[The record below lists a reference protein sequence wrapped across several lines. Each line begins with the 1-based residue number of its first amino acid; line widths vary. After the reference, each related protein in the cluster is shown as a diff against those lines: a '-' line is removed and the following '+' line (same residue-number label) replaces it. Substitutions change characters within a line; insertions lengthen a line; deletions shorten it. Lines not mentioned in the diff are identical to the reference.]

1 MWAFVSNEFQGIVKT
16 KDTLKLYSAIYSYPA
31 FKKVR
36 DEREA
41 HEYIAEK
48 KRSFFSGSSRNMA
61 WIKESGHIRMEYFI
75 QDNSVYA
82 NLYTDKFG
90 YVYLSNKRRNMRQTV
105 TYDLIKVKLENMM
118 LKDDSIQSH
127 CYAIMSI
134 LNLFSG
140 FINVVIIVPDLS
152 VFLALTQYTGKNKSI
167 RMVQEELKCREGRV
181 ALVLD
186 GKSR

>member
-16 KDTLKLYSAIYSYPA
+16 KYTLKLYSAIYSYPA

-61 WIKESGHIRMEYFI
+61 WIKESGHIRMEYFF

-90 YVYLSNKRRNMRQTV
+90 YVYLSELEKIQLPYGMKIERDLYMPKDC
-105 TYDLIKVKLENMM
+105 DLIQAMKKTEITPPDYLLEQKEN
-118 LKDDSIQSH
+118 DE
-127 CYAIMSI
+127 
-134 LNLFSG
+134 NLEQ
-140 FINVVIIVPDLS
+140 NQDEND
-152 VFLALTQYTGKNKSI
+152 Y
-167 RMVQEELKCREGRV
+167 
-181 ALVLD
+181 D
-186 GKSR
+186 YD